1 MTNEQIIR
9 KMKDVLTKEELSTS
23 LMLVKITYYE
33 DDVNQLNDL
42 GLNSISGYTWLASL
56 LVASYSPGSH
66 FYVCIVPTSAGLV
79 NSSWCSIYSNTNV
92 ID

>member
-42 GLNSISGYTWLASL
+42 GLNSISGCTKL
-56 LVASYSPGSH
+56 L
-66 FYVCIVPTSAGLV
+66 LR
-79 NSSWCSIYSNTNV
+79 SNGINE
-92 ID
+92 